1 MGLCIYGKRQS
12 VHIKICY
19 KLLNLDFFFG
29 GGGDILINLISNN
42 YNII

>member
-1 MGLCIYGKRQS
+1 MERGR
-12 VHIKICY
+12 HIKICY
-19 KLLNLDFFFG
+19 KLLNLDSFFGGWGGG